1 METREIFGAQ
11 RKAAVC
17 GSVLQSLPEWF
28 GIASALAEYVNQ
40 VRDMPFYAVL
50 DGESAVGF
58 VALKVHNAD
67 TAEVFV
73 MGVRKPYHRQGIGR
87 ALIGRCE
94 AYCRANGQTFLT
106 VKTLDTSREDDGYQ
120 RTRLF
125 YQAVGFLPLE
135 VFPLLWGEGNPC
147 LLMAKCVR

>member
-1 METREIFGAQ
+1 
-11 RKAAVC
+11 
-17 GSVLQSLPEWF
+17 
-28 GIASALAEYVNQ
+28 
-40 VRDMPFYAVL
+40 MPFYAVF

-73 MGVRKPYHRQGIGR
+73 MGVQKPYHRRGIG
-87 ALIGRCE
+87 AELIGRCE

-106 VKTLDTSREDDGYQ
+106 VKTLDASREDEGYR

-125 YQAVGFLPLE
+125 YKAMGFLPLG
-135 VFPLLWGEGNPC
+135 VFPTLWGEGNPC